1 MIGESINFMIL
12 GMITVF
18 SFLLIMIVVLKVQAF
33 IVGKI
38 NANFESD
45 NKEDKNNNNNSLGQK
60 KIAVIAAAIK
70 KFKQKN

>member
-1 MIGESINFMIL
+1 MIL

-38 NANFESD
+38 NANFEPD
-45 NKEDKNNNNNSLGQK
+45 NKEDKSNNINSLGQK

-70 KFKQKN
+70 KFKQNN

>member
-1 MIGESINFMIL
+1 MIL

-45 NKEDKNNNNNSLGQK
+45 NKEDKNNNNSLGQK

>member
-1 MIGESINFMIL
+1 MIL

-45 NKEDKNNNNNSLGQK
+45 NKEDKNNNNSLGQK

-70 KFKQKN
+70 KFKQNN